1 MPFNKNIQI
10 KRPVTP
16 ESLIKNTANL
26 QILGLKFMY
35 STSPQIRSLDN
46 TFIRAVKLEEVD
58 EDRKP

>member
-16 ESLIKNTANL
+16 EPLIKNTANL
-26 QILGLKFMY
+26 QISGLKFMY

-46 TFIRAVKLEEVD
+46 RFIRPVKLEEVD
-58 EDRKP
+58 EDHKP

>member
-1 MPFNKNIQI
+1 MPINKNIQI

-46 TFIRAVKLEEVD
+46 IFIRPVKLEEVD
-58 EDRKP
+58 EDHKP